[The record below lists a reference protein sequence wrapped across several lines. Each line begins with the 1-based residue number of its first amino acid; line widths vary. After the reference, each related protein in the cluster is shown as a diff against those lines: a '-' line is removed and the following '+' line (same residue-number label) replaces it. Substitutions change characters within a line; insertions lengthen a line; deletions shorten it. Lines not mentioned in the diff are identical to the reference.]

1 MLNFVLCDDN
11 VQVLNRFN
19 IMLNNIFT
27 KHDYQAEIVFQ
38 SPNALEILNY
48 VKDNHTDV
56 LLLDI
61 NLKSNMTGIDLA
73 KQVRKYN
80 KNLYII
86 FTTGHLEYVMLAYK
100 VKTFDYLAKPITQEK
115 LEETIVRLYDD
126 VTNSPKSYISLGNKT
141 LIDQDE
147 VQYIKR
153 DGMKLVFYTPTQE
166 YQTYS
171 SFNKIMR
178 TLPHN
183 FVRCH
188 KSYIANINNIMN
200 VESKTNTISFGED
213 IKCYIGPKYKN
224 EFLEVF
230 NDGNFTKHMDGT
242 NNAK

>member
-11 VQVLNRFN
+11 EQVLNRFCV
-19 IMLNNIFT
+19 MLKNIFT
-27 KHDYQAEIVFQ
+27 KHDYEAQIAFK
-38 SPNALEILNY
+38 STNAIDILNY

-61 NLKSNMTGIDLA
+61 NLKSNITGIDLA

-80 KNLYII
+80 KSLYVI
-86 FTTGHLEYVMLAYK
+86 FTTGHLEYAMLAYK
-100 VKTFDYLAKPITQEK
+100 VKTFDYLAKPITQDR
-115 LEETIVRLYDD
+115 LEETIIRLYDD
-126 VTNSPKSYISLGNKT
+126 ITNSPKNYISLGNRT

-147 VQYIKR
+147 IQYIKR

-171 SFNKIMR
+171 SFNKIMN
-178 TLPHN
+178 TLPQN

-188 KSYIANINNIMN
+188 KSYIANINNITN
-200 VESKTNTISFGED
+200 VESKTNTISFGDEA
-213 IKCYIGPKYKN
+213 KCFIGPKYKN

-230 NDGNFTKHMDGT
+230 NYGNNTKHMDSS
-242 NNAK
+242 NNT